1 MAKQKQRGHG
11 EGSIYQRKDGR
22 WAASI
27 TLEGGKRKTFYG
39 KTRREVHEKLQK
51 ALQEQQQGIL
61 VTGPQQTMKQY
72 LEHWLERV
80 HKPTIRLSTYI
91 KYRGNADR
99 YILPALG
106 HIRVQKL
113 TPQQVQSFYTRMV
126 EEGLTARTVHSVHTV
141 LHKALDNAVR
151 WGLVPRN
158 VCDAVSQ
165 PRPVQHEIQ
174 PLTKEQAQRLLQ
186 AARAHRLEALLIMA
200 LATGMRRGELLSLRW
215 KDISFEDASLHV
227 RRTMNRIVGHGI
239 VESETKTSKGRRRI
253 MLPLFVIEALKHHRT
268 RQLEARLLADAAWQE
283 HDLVFCNIY
292 GGFLDPANV
301 LRLFG
306 QLLEDADLPHM
317 RFHDLRH
324 SSATI
329 LLGMGVHPK
338 VVQELLGHSQ
348 IGMTMD
354 TYSHVLP
361 SLQRDAMEKWDDL
374 FGEQS

>member
-22 WAASI
+22 WVASL
-27 TLEGGKRKTFYG
+27 TLEGGRRKELYG
-39 KTRREVHEKLQK
+39 KTRKEAYEKLKK
-51 ALQEQQQGIL
+51 AQHELQQGTL

-72 LEHWLERV
+72 LEHWLEEV
-80 HKPTIRLSTYI
+80 HKPTIRISSYV
-91 KYRGNADR
+91 KYRGLLNR
-99 YILPALG
+99 HILPPLG
-106 HIRVQKL
+106 HIQVQKL
-113 TPQQVQSFYTRMV
+113 APQHVQALYACKLK
-126 EEGLTARTVHSVHTV
+126 EGLTARTVHSIHSI

-174 PLTKEQAQRLLQ
+174 PLSKEQAQRLLQ
-186 AARAHRLEALLIMA
+186 AARTHRLEVLLIVA

-215 KDISFEDASLHV
+215 KDISFEDASLQV
-227 RRTMNRIVGHGI
+227 RRTMNRIVGHGY
-239 VESETKTSKGRRRI
+239 VESETKTAKGRRQI
-253 MLPLFVIEALKHHRT
+253 MLPLLVVEALKQQRT
-268 RQLEARLLADAAWQE
+268 RQLEARLKAGGAWQE
-283 HDLVFCNIY
+283 HNLVFCNIY

-301 LRLFG
+301 LRLFHK
-306 QLLEDADLPHM
+306 LLEEADLPRV

-324 SSATI
+324 SAATI
-329 LLGMGVHPK
+329 LLSMGIHPK

-361 SLQRDAMEKWDDL
+361 SMQKEAMEKWDDL
-374 FGEQS
+374 FGAQS